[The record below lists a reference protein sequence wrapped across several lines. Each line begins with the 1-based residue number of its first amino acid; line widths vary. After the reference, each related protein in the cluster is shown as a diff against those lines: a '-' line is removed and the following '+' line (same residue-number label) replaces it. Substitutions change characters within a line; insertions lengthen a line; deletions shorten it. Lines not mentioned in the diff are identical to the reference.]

1 MSVDDDHNDL
11 RLGRE
16 LVNSAR
22 RNKTP
27 QMKPGLCSD
36 VVCTM
41 RLIKAFTRGILVS
54 DLSDLK
60 RRFRYSACLD
70 EFVNRRS
77 NKDSYNVR

>member
-1 MSVDDDHNDL
+1 MDDDHNDL

-16 LVNSAR
+16 FVNSAR

-27 QMKPGLCSD
+27 HMKPGLCSE
-36 VVCTM
+36 VVCTI

-70 EFVNRRS
+70 ELVNRRS
-77 NKDSYNVR
+77 NRDSYNVR